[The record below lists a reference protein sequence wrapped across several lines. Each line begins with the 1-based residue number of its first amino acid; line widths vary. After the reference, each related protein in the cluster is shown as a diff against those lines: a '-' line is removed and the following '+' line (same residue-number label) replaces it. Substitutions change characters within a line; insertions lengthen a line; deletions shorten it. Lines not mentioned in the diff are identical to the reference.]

1 MIKIRRN
8 STTRTL
14 FFVGSDAVLI
24 AASITASFLVRFE
37 LTIPSLYWQGSI
49 QWAILLALASFLP
62 VFFLFRL
69 HSLSWSYVSTGELFS
84 LVKGVALGGAIWG
97 VVLLLLRPYP
107 PFISFPRS
115 IFVISILFIFLAAS
129 SLRLAKRMSR
139 HLRGRKAQ
147 GERRRVLIVGAG
159 DAGEQLVR
167 SVEARTSH
175 QAVCFVD
182 DSDSKQGV
190 SIHGV
195 RVEGRI
201 KNIPELVARHGIE
214 EIVVAM
220 PSADSSVIRQAV
232 ALAREAGL
240 RDVKVLPSLTEIL
253 GGKVSMGD
261 VRSVQVKDLLG
272 RESVVLDTESIA
284 SSIAGRRVL
293 VTGAAGSIGS
303 ELARQIAG
311 FYPSSLTLVDQDESG
326 IFYISEEL
334 KEKYPKL
341 SLLSFV
347 ADVREPERVGRI
359 FSQVRPQLVFHAAAY
374 KHVPLMEMEENAME
388 AVANNIFGTKVVV
401 EAAASSGVERF
412 VFIST
417 DKAVNPSSIM
427 GATKRV
433 GEIVCQVSNAR
444 GLTKFIS
451 VRFGNVLDSRGNV
464 VSVFRSQ
471 IERGGPVRVT
481 HPDMQRYFMTTP
493 EACLLVLQAEAM
505 GEGGEVFVLDMGK
518 PVKIVDL
525 AKEMIRLA
533 GLEPDRDVPIVFTEP
548 RPGEKLSEEI
558 LTAEEGAVSTKHQK
572 IYTARSS
579 EPDPKRLD
587 AALERLGNA
596 ETRAEIQRALADI
609 IPSYRS

>member
-1 MIKIRRN
+1 MMKIRRN

-14 FFVGSDAVLI
+14 FFLGSDAVLI
-24 AASITASFLVRFE
+24 AASIVASFLVRFE
-37 LTIPSLYWQGSI
+37 LVIPPLYWQGSI
-49 QWAILLALASFLP
+49 QWAILLAFASFLP

-84 LVKGVALGGAIWG
+84 LVKGVAVGGILWG
-97 VVLLLLRPYP
+97 AVLLLLRPYP

-115 IFVISILFIFLAAS
+115 IFVISILLIFLAAA

-139 HLRGRKAQ
+139 HFKRREVRGASK
-147 GERRRVLIVGAG
+147 RVLVVGAG

-167 SVEARTSH
+167 SMEAKASH

-195 RVEGRI
+195 KVAGRI
-201 KNIPELVARHGIE
+201 KDIPELVVRHDIE

-220 PSADSSVIRQAV
+220 PSADSAVIRQAV

-240 RDVKVLPSLTEIL
+240 RDVKVLPSLSEIL

-272 RESVVLDTESIA
+272 RESVSLDTESIKA
-284 SSIAGRRVL
+284 SIAGARVL

-303 ELARQIAG
+303 ELARQIAS
-311 FYPSSLTLVDQDESG
+311 FHPSSLTLVDQDESG

-334 KEKYPKL
+334 KEKYPDL
-341 SLLSFV
+341 PLRPFV
-347 ADVREPERVGRI
+347 ADVREEERVKSI
-359 FSQVRPQLVFHAAAY
+359 FQDIRPQLIFHAAAY
-374 KHVPLMEMEENAME
+374 KHVPLMEMTENALE
-388 AVANNIFGTKVVV
+388 AVANNIFGTRVVV
-401 EAAASSGVERF
+401 EAAAAFGAERF

-417 DKAVNPSSIM
+417 DKAVSPSSIM

-433 GEIVCQVSNAR
+433 GEMLCQVSNAK
-444 GLTKFIS
+444 GATKFIS

-464 VSVFRSQ
+464 VSVFKSQ

-493 EACLLVLQAEAM
+493 EACLLVLQASVM
-505 GEGGEVFVLDMGK
+505 GDGNEVFVLDMGK

-533 GLEPDRDVPIVFTEP
+533 GLEPDRDVAIVFTEP
-548 RPGEKLSEEI
+548 RPGEKFSEEI
-558 LTAEEGAVSTKHQK
+558 LTLEEGTVSTKHQK
-572 IYTARSS
+572 IYAARSP
-579 EPDPKRLD
+579 ELDDERLSD
-587 AALERLGNA
+587 ALEGLKKANTKA
-596 ETRAEIQRALADI
+596 EVQKLLTDI
-609 IPSYRS
+609 IPSYRP